1 MKLTQNFPTS
11 RIQYI
16 DALKGVAILC
26 ICMLHFEDGV
36 FPHWI
41 NVWVGCFMITAFYF
55 TAGWVYALK
64 PQKWDARKTFRK
76 RLKQLGE
83 PYLWFSGLLL
93 GVTAIWIAIGHVPST
108 TLPKELFKTICLR
121 GIGTLWF
128 IPALGFGEVIFCF
141 LMSVK
146 RNHHIPLLIGM
157 LTVSILADNYYSY
170 CLNSFDIRNT
180 YPLIHTII
188 YPYICIL
195 TAWPMIYIGY
205 WCSKLVSRHLSSN
218 GNIRYRVC
226 IGFAGILLIILSAI
240 FIHHPPTPFW
250 HSNLVLYTVLPSLGI
265 IGIFYALEGSL
276 LTSFFA
282 YWGVNSLVLMCTHYT
297 ITLELCKIF
306 DSIVLGNDDF
316 SGVRTLIYFAIC
328 ILATYPMILFFNK
341 KAPFF
346 LGKGEKPWKKRVTQ
360 L

>member
-55 TAGWVYALK
+55 TSGWVYALK
-64 PQKWDARKTFRK
+64 SQKWDAQKTFKK
-76 RLKQLGE
+76 RLRQLGT

-93 GVTAIWIAIGHVPST
+93 VVTGIWVAIGHLPPIA
-108 TLPKELFKTICLR
+108 LPKELFKTICLR

-128 IPALGFGEVIFCF
+128 IPALGFGEVLFCI
-141 LMSVK
+141 LMSAK
-146 RNHHIPLLIGM
+146 RKYHLPLLILM
-157 LTVSILADNYYSY
+157 LTISVLADNQYSSY
-170 CLNSFDIRNT
+170 VYTFDFRNKH
-180 YPLIHTII
+180 PIINAII

-195 TAWPMIYIGY
+195 TAWPIIYLGY
-205 WCSKLVSRHLSSN
+205 WCSRLVSCHLPVN
-218 GNIRYRVC
+218 GNGRHRIIVGFIGIILIALSIVC
-226 IGFAGILLIILSAI
+226 INY
-240 FIHHPPTPFW
+240 PPAPFW
-250 HSNLVLYTVLPSLGI
+250 QINRLLYTILPSLGL
-265 IGIFYALEGSL
+265 IGIFYALEGSI
-276 LTSFFA
+276 LTSFFS

-328 ILATYPMILFFNK
+328 ILATYPMVLFFNK